1 MFFFCARD
9 ADLGH
14 PNILNM
20 NIEWSENIYTVLYI
34 LFIFYDQVQQ
44 EQQSSADSVQ
54 LSSDFR
60 TTEHK
65 DDVQPMP
72 LNKVN

>member
-1 MFFFCARD
+1 
-9 ADLGH
+9 
-14 PNILNM
+14 M

-65 DDVQPMP
+65 DDVQP